1 MCPSS
6 AKQLFKI
13 RETVEMALGMLLLL
27 AVVLLALVYAL
38 LERHYAYWRRRGVSE
53 LRPCKLLGNLAGI
66 LSMRSSPADCIWDL
80 YNHPDAQD
88 KPFVGIHVFHKPA
101 LLLRD
106 PELIKR
112 IMIKD
117 FPKFCNRYSNSDY
130 KGDPLGSQNIFFLKN
145 PAWKEVRLKLSPF
158 FTSTRLKHMLP
169 LIDEV
174 GSNLDAYLRQQPLH
188 NERMRC
194 FDLEAKELCALFTTD
209 VIATIAYGVQA
220 NSFTQPNSEFRRHG
234 RAVFHFSLKR
244 AAEFTL
250 VFFMPQM
257 VPYVNFKVVPA
268 EPTKFLRNTINYVMA
283 ERERSNQ
290 TRNDLIDLLID
301 FKRSTQKAK
310 ADGKSDQ
317 FVFEGDILVAQAVIF
332 FTAGFESSSS
342 TMSFAMYELSRNPEV
357 QKRLRQEIKDA
368 LIASDGRVTQQMI
381 ESLEYMQMIL
391 QEVLRM
397 YPPLPFLDRE
407 CTLEEGYSLSPFH
420 EFNVPKGMPIYIPAY
435 ALHMDPQVRNK
446 STSFS
451 TSIFYCYCLPFC
463 PLKYFPQPRQFQPE
477 RFSPENR
484 KLFTPYTYMPFGL
497 GPHGCIGERFGFLQA
512 KIGLVHMLRNHL
524 VTKSERTQ
532 GRLKLEPKALIIQ
545 AKGGIHVRLV
555 RDPLGV

>member
-1 MCPSS
+1 M
-6 AKQLFKI
+6 FKI
-13 RETVEMALGMLLLL
+13 RETVQMSLGMLLLL
-27 AVVLLALVYAL
+27 FVVLLALIYVL
-38 LERHYAYWRRRGVSE
+38 LRRHYSYWRRRGVPE
-53 LRPCKLLGNLAGI
+53 LRPCMLLGNLGGI
-66 LSMRSSPADCIWDL
+66 LSMRSSPADFICDL

-117 FPKFCNRYSNSDY
+117 FPKFSDRYSNSDY

-158 FTSTRLKHMLP
+158 FTSNRLKNMLP

-174 GSNLDAYLRQQPLH
+174 GCNLDAYLRQQPLH

-209 VIATIAYGVQA
+209 VIATVAYGVQA

-234 RAVFHFSLKR
+234 RAVFQFSLKR

-257 VPYVNFKVVPA
+257 VPHLGFKVVPA
-268 EPTKFLRNTINYVMA
+268 EATKFLRNTINYVMA

-310 ADGKSDQ
+310 ADGRMDQ
-317 FVFEGDILVAQAVIF
+317 FVFEGDILVAQAVLF

-342 TMSFAMYELSRNPEV
+342 TMSFAMYELARNPEV
-357 QKRLRQEIKDA
+357 QQRLRQEIKDA
-368 LIASDGRVTQQMI
+368 LIASDGRITQQLI
-381 ESLEYMQMIL
+381 ESLEYMHMIL

-407 CTLEEGYSLSPFH
+407 CTLDQGYPLSPFH
-420 EFNVPKGMPIYIPAY
+420 EFKVPKGMPIYIPAY
-435 ALHMDPQVRNK
+435 ALHMDPQ
-446 STSFS
+446 
-451 TSIFYCYCLPFC
+451 
-463 PLKYFPQPRQFQPE
+463 YFPQPRQFKPE

-484 KLFTPYTYMPFGL
+484 KLINPYIYMPFGL

-512 KIGLVHMLRNHL
+512 KVGLVYMLRNHL
-524 VTKSERTQ
+524 VTTSERTQ
-532 GRLKLEPKALIIQ
+532 RRMKLDPKAIITQ
-545 AKGGIHVRLV
+545 AKGGLHVRLV
-555 RDPLGV
+555 RDSL